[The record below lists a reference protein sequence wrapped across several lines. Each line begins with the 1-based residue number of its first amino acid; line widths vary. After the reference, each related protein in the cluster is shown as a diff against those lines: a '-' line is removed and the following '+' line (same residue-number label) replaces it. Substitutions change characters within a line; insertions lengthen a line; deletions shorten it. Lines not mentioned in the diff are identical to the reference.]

1 MSLTAQK
8 IKFAL
13 EDFFS
18 KCDQIVSFLRIWLQ
32 LQKFLIK
39 KINFYATLY
48 SSLGLLL
55 DLLEII
61 QVAFNN
67 LQNIW
72 D

>member
-18 KCDQIVSFLRIWLQ
+18 KCDQIVSFLRIWLH

-72 D
+72 H

>member
-18 KCDQIVSFLRIWLQ
+18 KCDQIVSFLRIWLH

>member
-1 MSLTAQK
+1 MSLTLQK

-18 KCDQIVSFLRIWLQ
+18 KCDQIVSFLRIWLH

>member
-13 EDFFS
+13 EDFFI
-18 KCDQIVSFLRIWLQ
+18 KCDQIVSFPWVWLH

-39 KINFYATLY
+39 TINFYATLY

-55 DLLEII
+55 DILERI

-67 LQNIW
+67 LKNI
-72 D
+72 